1 MKLIC
6 DDNLGKLTSYLR
18 ILGFDTIFEETIDDN
33 ALLRIASAQKRFLI
47 TRDNKLL
54 SKTHPF
60 GIYLV
65 EEDDPLIQLKSV
77 ISKLNLTIDSS
88 KLFSRCSKCNELCE
102 IVDKDKI
109 SDKIFP
115 FILKTQD
122 IIKQCPQCKRSY
134 WKGSHYKNILKKLIS
149 VVPANALDGD
159 WPEI

>member
-6 DDNLGKLTSYLR
+6 DDNLGKLASYLR
-18 ILGFDTIFEETIDDN
+18 MLGFDTIFEETIDDN
-33 ALLRIASAQKRFLI
+33 ALLKIASAQKRFLI

-60 GIYLV
+60 GIFLV
-65 EEDDPLIQLKSV
+65 EDNDPLIQLKSV
-77 ISKLNLTIDSS
+77 ISELKLIIDSS
-88 KLFSRCSKCNELCE
+88 KLFSRCSKCNKLCE
-102 IVDKDKI
+102 IVDKDEF

-115 FILKTQD
+115 YILKTQD

-134 WKGSHYKNILKKLIS
+134 WKGSHYKNILKKLKS
-149 VVPANALDGD
+149 AVPAKALAGD